1 MASPSRSR
9 RVPNRG
15 VSPATP
21 FLPMASP
28 RAESRRQGVGRTP
41 HERKADAHLGK
52 KRRRRLARAGEKAR
66 SDARTGREREL
77 RAEEIACLCTHAGTP
92 HRCSAPIERERRK
105 ERRGGREEDG
115 GRTWNRAREKQREQR
130 VCAGIARLHLPER
143 PHLCRARI
151 QREGRRRGRRR
162 GASVQ
167 LHPQLGPAAPMP
179 SAATNP
185 VRLHLHPGARRLVP
199 RVVRSASS
207 SSQSA
212 RSART
217 SSSPFLCSIAYAWLA
232 WTWIYYALF
241 CFLR

>member
-92 HRCSAPIERERRK
+92 HRCSAPIEREEEREERRK
-105 ERRGGREEDG
+105 
-115 GRTWNRAREKQREQR
+115 
-130 VCAGIARLHLPER
+130 
-143 PHLCRARI
+143 
-151 QREGRRRGRRR
+151 RRGRRQDLESR
-162 GASVQ
+162 AGETAGAAC
-167 LHPQLGPAAPMP
+167 LRRNRAPTPPRVTP
-179 SAATNP
+179 S
-185 VRLHLHPGARRLVP
+185 VP
-199 RVVRSASS
+199 RADSERG
-207 SSQSA
+207 
-212 RSART
+212 
-217 SSSPFLCSIAYAWLA
+217 
-232 WTWIYYALF
+232 
-241 CFLR
+241 

>member
-1 MASPSRSR
+1 
-9 RVPNRG
+9 
-15 VSPATP
+15 
-21 FLPMASP
+21 MASP

-143 PHLCRARI
+143 PHLERVGEEGGGAGPQSSCTRNLV
-151 QREGRRRGRRR
+151 QRLPCLLLR
-162 GASVQ
+162 
-167 LHPQLGPAAPMP
+167 PI
-179 SAATNP
+179 
-185 VRLHLHPGARRLVP
+185 
-199 RVVRSASS
+199 
-207 SSQSA
+207 QSA
-212 RSART
+212 YIYIQALVGSCPVLSAPPPRPPSLLAVHVPLPLP
-217 SSSPFLCSIAYAWLA
+217 SS
-232 WTWIYYALF
+232 AL
-241 CFLR
+241 